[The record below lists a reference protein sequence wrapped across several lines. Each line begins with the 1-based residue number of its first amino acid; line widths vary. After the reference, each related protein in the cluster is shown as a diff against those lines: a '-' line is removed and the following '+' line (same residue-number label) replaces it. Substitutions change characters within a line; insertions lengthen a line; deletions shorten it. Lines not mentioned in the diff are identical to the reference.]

1 MNILPL
7 VKSNINFNNS
17 HISFSSQSVVQ
28 NDLYSIDN
36 KLFIKNKVNEIIN
49 ERRKNTVALIS
60 DYAVSDLKNNL
71 LNKLNNTKK
80 LDDINNKVFL
90 LEEIANSYSK
100 INIEKAFAIKIQTA
114 YEILNCKNLN
124 KPEKLNLIKTIRLPD
139 TADKYVN
146 SSFVKT
152 VKYEGLPFKEYN
164 TSLILNFEVLSYKFK
179 DIYGYDIF
187 NGKSDELK
195 RNTIFFPYEVAKNT
209 LMKMMHGNI

>member
-1 MNILPL
+1 MLLTIIFKKKIYNLERKFIMNILPL

-80 LDDINNKVFL
+80 LDD
-90 LEEIANSYSK
+90 
-100 INIEKAFAIKIQTA
+100 
-114 YEILNCKNLN
+114 
-124 KPEKLNLIKTIRLPD
+124 
-139 TADKYVN
+139 
-146 SSFVKT
+146 
-152 VKYEGLPFKEYN
+152 
-164 TSLILNFEVLSYKFK
+164 
-179 DIYGYDIF
+179 
-187 NGKSDELK
+187 
-195 RNTIFFPYEVAKNT
+195 FFI
-209 LMKMMHGNI
+209 GRDS

>member
-1 MNILPL
+1 M
-7 VKSNINFNNS
+7 
-17 HISFSSQSVVQ
+17 
-28 NDLYSIDN
+28 
-36 KLFIKNKVNEIIN
+36 
-49 ERRKNTVALIS
+49 
-60 DYAVSDLKNNL
+60 
-71 LNKLNNTKK
+71 KLNNTKK

-152 VKYEGLPFKEYN
+152 VKYEGLPFKEYK

-195 RNTIFFPYEVAKNT
+195 RNTIFFP
-209 LMKMMHGNI
+209 